1 MRQLKSKAVKQIVRQ
16 ELALDSYLAT
26 LLAEIPATEVIE
38 QQEQLMLEVPVKEKE
53 QIEEKKEKP
62 AILATSKI
70 LSEPNIVNKAPT
82 VSALQSLAVM
92 PAYAQEE
99 FPALFF
105 KVGHL
110 MLAAPLTDLSRTIR
124 FDDNL
129 TKIPQQPI
137 WFMGLKEEQGV
148 KLGVLNMAYLVQG
161 KTRAGI
167 RNYQKQPLENI
178 ILTEDGQWGF
188 ACDKVVSI
196 AKVSPDK
203 VRWRTNRKKKPWLVG
218 TIIDELVVIV
228 DLKQLLPSRKRK
240 RQN

>member
-1 MRQLKSKAVKQIVRQ
+1 MSQLKSNPIKQIVRQ

-26 LLAEIPATEVIE
+26 LLAEIPATEIIE
-38 QQEQLMLEVPVKEKE
+38 QQEQLTVDVSVKAKT
-53 QIEEKKEKP
+53 QIEKKKKTS
-62 AILATSKI
+62 ILATRKI
-70 LSEPNIVNKAPT
+70 AVESSVVNDTPIVSP
-82 VSALQSLAVM
+82 LQSLAVM
-92 PAYAQEE
+92 PPYAQEE
-99 FPALFF
+99 FSALFF
-105 KVGHL
+105 KVGNL

-124 FDDNL
+124 FDGNL

-148 KLGVLNMAYLVQG
+148 KLGILNMAYLVQG
-161 KTRAGI
+161 KTRASI
-167 RNYQKQPLENI
+167 RNYQDQPLENI

-203 VRWRTNRKKKPWLVG
+203 VRWRTNREKKPWLVG

-228 DLKQLLPSRKRK
+228 DLNQLIPSRKRK
-240 RQN
+240 SKN